1 MSSDERMLLAH
12 VLILLITYMHRWCYV
27 CYIFKTDC
35 SEFNYRT
42 VSYFNIL
49 FFAHLYFRYTDL
61 KATYSF
67 SFTNLKNLIIMSF
80 PSRKL
85 LHIVHSNSLQIMK
98 EQSVQSQL

>member
-42 VSYFNIL
+42 LSYFNIL

-67 SFTNLKNLIIMSF
+67 SFTNLKKLIIMSF
-80 PSRKL
+80 LSRKI
-85 LHIVHSNSLQIMK
+85 LHIDHSNSLQIMK
-98 EQSVQSQL
+98 